1 MLCPNCQKSETAVVD
16 SRDDNKTVWR
26 RRKCLSCDARF
37 TTYERMEVPRL
48 IVIKR
53 DGRREQFNKE
63 KIVTGIRKA
72 CEKRP
77 IPTLAITQIADSIEA
92 KIYETGES
100 EIPSKKLGKMVMDE
114 LLNLDSVAYIRF
126 ASVYRHFKTIKSF
139 DKELKKIMNKS

>member
-139 DKELKKIMNKS
+139 DKELKKIMNK